1 VSGKSSIY
9 ESTELIDV
17 PGEEKKKE
25 NVTIIKRVTERT
37 LEAQN
42 VYVSI

>member
-17 PGEEKKKE
+17 PGDKEKKE